1 MTLVQAL
8 LSSQPGPKAAGQKIK
23 AESSQK
29 LNFAN
34 EFRSQWTVEKRILQ
48 ILEKMLFDKCE
59 KKIQIHEELFDLSIV
74 FWIEP
79 PLTVQ
84 KNDIEMKKNM

>member
-1 MTLVQAL
+1 MNFV
-8 LSSQPGPKAAGQKIK
+8 
-23 AESSQK
+23 
-29 LNFAN
+29 LN
-34 EFRSQWTVEKRILQ
+34 ELWKKEYYKYLKRRQHFQMQSFYEIARF
-48 ILEKMLFDKCE
+48 FDKCE
-59 KKIQIHEELFDLSIV
+59 KTIQIHEELFDLSRV